1 MQGSREDNIICT
13 EWLQKSFAYHIVFII
28 IIIIIIRILEIKITI
43 FSNSYLTHVTL
54 L

>member
-28 IIIIIIRILEIKITI
+28 IIIIIRIGNFILWK
-43 FSNSYLTHVTL
+43 
-54 L
+54 